1 MEQNQLTE
9 ILAYLDQLLH
19 GVKTGKLQWMEGNS
33 TAYVWE
39 NKEKGGRIV
48 LQRIQAYTTV
58 NDLGKLTMGNMY
70 SMKVLT
76 LEGRPQF
83 ALSGATQKDVNAK
96 MHDLFLAIE
105 TANMQKGINFLSSL
119 LRES

>member
-9 ILAYLDQLLH
+9 ILAYLDQLLQ
-19 GVKTGKLQWMEGNS
+19 GVKTGKLEWTEGNS
-33 TAYVWE
+33 ATYVWE
-39 NKEKGGRIV
+39 RKEKGGRIV

-76 LEGRPQF
+76 LDGKPQF
-83 ALSGATQKDVNAK
+83 ALSGATQKDINAK
-96 MHDLFLAIE
+96 MHDLFQAIE
-105 TANMQKGINFLSSL
+105 TSNMQKGINFLSSL
-119 LRES
+119 LQEN